1 MTILRNALTP
11 IQARLTKAWLSR
23 LLILSIMLAT
33 VGVGTIAAL
42 RLLRTTPPVPFIS
55 GQQLAVDIAEAVRS
69 DPTVLI
75 ASGTYL
81 PNEAMILYTKRNNA
95 DPLQT
100 RTWANRQLEPFLERL
115 SNLPKQEQ
123 FTWIIDQAPLQQSM
137 QTNNAT
143 VQQEVLSV
151 KFALIADPLQY
162 QYISSILPAPVTAAD
177 PSSTGG
183 QLTQVDASTPAN
195 TLITESSSP
204 EMAPPAPAEE
214 SSTLA
219 PLAQA
224 LLASTNDTLQPQT
237 TMGEGIE
244 NDSGESQ
251 AASTSVPLRAIT
263 FTPVAGDDATPSE
276 WRPLSGIWE
285 MRDGIYQ
292 QMDQEGYDYI
302 ALLDLPAQQHY
313 SMTVRL
319 RMRSGEMGGGLI
331 YNAPNQ
337 DSRAGAQTV
346 DMDSSGRYM
355 RWGYYNADGLYT
367 YTGGAALDVGL
378 SDGAWHQLRL
388 VTQGDT
394 STIWFD
400 EQEIGQTTNQS
411 TVGYV
416 GLVTSRAQIDFD
428 DLVITAL
435 PAAQLSADH
444 AENRTEDPLIGSVT
458 VTTTIPTTTAVTLT
472 ETDAITT
479 PTVVISE
486 TANLSATGIPS
497 TTALFRDDFS
507 AGNLNGWQVLDGTWQ
522 FLEESYQQ
530 TGPVGSDLATISPFQ
545 GSDYRVTVQTRLLAG
560 DMGAGLIF
568 NMAQRNTKNQSQL
581 IRFSNGGRDLQW
593 GAFDEGGNFVLQGST
608 MIPNSGDGAWHT
620 LTVDVAAGRAT
631 FTIDNVTVAK
641 NIALT
646 YATGYLGFF
655 TSNGQVA
662 FDDLLVTPLADL
674 AE

>member
-11 IQARLTKAWLSR
+11 IHARLTKAWLSR

-33 VGVGTIAAL
+33 VSVGTIAAL
-42 RLLRTTPPVPFIS
+42 RLLRVTPPVPFIS
-55 GQQLAVDIAEAVRS
+55 GQQLAVDIAEAVQS

-81 PNEAMILYTKRNNA
+81 PNEAMILYTKRNSA

-100 RTWANRQLEPFLERL
+100 RTWAKRQLEPFLERL

-123 FTWIIDQAPLQQSM
+123 FTWIIDQAPLQQSI
-137 QTNNAT
+137 QINNQT
-143 VQQEVLSV
+143 VQQEVLNV

-162 QYISSILPAPVTAAD
+162 QYRSSILPAPVTAAD
-177 PSSTGG
+177 PSPMGS
-183 QLTQVDASTPAN
+183 QANQVDASAPAN
-195 TLITESSSP
+195 TLITESDSP
-204 EMAPPAPAEE
+204 GMPPPAPAEE
-214 SSTLA
+214 SIAVA

-224 LLASTNDTLQPQT
+224 PLASTDDTVQPQT
-237 TMGEGIE
+237 TMGESVE
-244 NDSGESQ
+244 NDSGKSQ
-251 AASTSVPLRAIT
+251 VESTSVPLRSPTPLRSIT
-263 FTPVAGDDATPSE
+263 FTPVAGDDVTPSE
-276 WRPLSGIWE
+276 WRPLSGTWE

-319 RMRSGEMGGGLI
+319 RMSSGEMGGGLI

-388 VTQGDT
+388 VTQGAT

-411 TVGYV
+411 TAGYV

-435 PAAQLSADH
+435 PAAQLSADRS
-444 AENRTEDPLIGSVT
+444 ENRIEDPMIGS
-458 VTTTIPTTTAVTLT
+458 VTLT
-472 ETDAITT
+472 ETAAITT
-479 PTVVISE
+479 PTVEISE

-545 GSDYRVTVQTRLLAG
+545 GSDFRVTVQARLLAG

-593 GAFDEGGNFVLQGST
+593 GAFDAGGNFVLQGST